1 MKRCDL
7 TARARASCFTAPLSL
22 THASLWL
29 CGVLCCWVQL
39 AATGAKATA
48 VQQLRLKQAM
58 LNVLWV
64 ILQRWDGLQEY
75 ARASNLAWPLPT
87 AKQDAYSLR

>member
-1 MKRCDL
+1 VRELLHCAAVVD
-7 TARARASCFTAPLSL
+7 T
-22 THASLWL
+22 
-29 CGVLCCWVQL
+29 VLCCWVQL